1 MTKLDYAKS
10 RATRDM
16 KYRVYKW
23 GHSPQ
28 TIFLVHDG
36 EWYRRRLWKDGK
48 TFGWHKWE
56 VVP

>member
-10 RATRDM
+10 R
-16 KYRVYKW
+16 VYNW